1 VLIHWFTEM
10 IVGARGS
17 AAKRN
22 VELHKAAVR
31 AAGETS
37 PPH

>member
-1 VLIHWFTEM
+1 M

-31 AAGETS
+31 AGGEGA
-37 PPH
+37 PRPH